1 MRIRPALALFA
12 VGAAAIAT
20 LVFAGERL
28 AFEAQA
34 LLLRPT
40 FEDDWSVT
48 QPPDVTIRCDKPD
61 CPAGAIFYEVVVD
74 RTGRPRAIRFE
85 QETRYLERSA
95 REKGA
100 KAILAARWPAP
111 ESGGP
116 IRTFQQVL
124 VFPHERLP
132 TRHVPFPETE
142 GQAVS
147 ITLERETQL
156 GIATEY
162 AVTLDSDG
170 AVEFCGQSYLKSP
183 GPHRDRISSAAFE
196 ALVQEFRKADFFSLD
211 DRYSGPA
218 VDGPTHLLRIR
229 VGDQEKTVVDY
240 YGRAA
245 GMPTAVSRLQ
255 DAVDETAGTSRWI
268 GSWQEWGTTGGD
280 MAHCPAPLSDSTARA
295 LPS

>member
-48 QPPDVTIRCDKPD
+48 RPPDVTIRCDKPD

-74 RTGRPRAIRFE
+74 RSGQPRAIRFE

-116 IRTFQQVL
+116 IRTFQQVSVL
-124 VFPHERLP
+124 PHERLP
-132 TRHVPFPETE
+132 TRHAPFPETD

-147 ITLERETQL
+147 ITLERS
-156 GIATEY
+156 GPYSSFGEY
-162 AVTLDSDG
+162 VVTLDSDG
-170 AVEFCGQSYLKSP
+170 NVDFCGPGYVKSP
-183 GPHRDRISSAAFE
+183 GPHRSRVSRATFE
-196 ALVQEFRKADFFSLD
+196 ALVHKFKEADFFSLD
-211 DRYSGPA
+211 DRYVAHRTDGPA
-218 VDGPTHLLRIR
+218 YYLQVRI
-229 VGDQEKTVVDY
+229 GGEEKTVVDY
-240 YGRAA
+240 YGREV
-245 GMPTAVSRLQ
+245 GMPSVVAELQTAVDKASETSKW
-255 DAVDETAGTSRWI
+255 VGSPDEWSFGD
-268 GSWQEWGTTGGD
+268 WGG
-280 MAHCPAPLSDSTARA
+280 CLRPLSKPAG
-295 LPS
+295 